1 MNKESDMKIE
11 QRKDKLR
18 TQIRNYMQNCKA
30 FGLTADSNHILLLA
44 RDLKVNRDTALT
56 MLSLIK
62 MQNNI

>member
-1 MNKESDMKIE
+1 MISINRRKEI
-11 QRKDKLR
+11 LR